1 MTAAGRAKPLVH
13 LIIPKWGGT
22 GIHQTFG
29 HRMPPMALL
38 VLAAHARRAGWEPRV
53 IDQNFQKIPD
63 ETPDL
68 ACLTVW
74 TSIAP
79 QAYRLA
85 DAYRARG
92 VPVVLG
98 GVHASLIP
106 VEALRHCDSV
116 VSGEADTIFGTV
128 LADAAA
134 GRLQRLYKGSFQDM
148 DDVPMNH
155 EWADIVDKWP
165 IYRYAPLNT
174 LQTTRGCR
182 FNCDFCSV
190 IRING
195 RGSRHS
201 PPERVLEE
209 IKVLKKVGQ
218 HLGEFAYVF
227 FLDDD
232 LAADLDYCGELSE
245 AILSSGVK
253 VRWGAQAS
261 IGLAR
266 NTELLDLA
274 TRSGLRTMFV
284 GFEGI
289 DRDALVECNKK
300 NRPGEYGELVAK
312 VHKAGAGIEGGFIFG
327 FDSQGPDC
335 FEETAVFVD
344 NIGVDVA
351 HFSIL
356 TPYPGTA
363 TYARM
368 LADERITTFD
378 WKRYNMYSC
387 VFEPAKMTAEQLET
401 GLATAYRTFYSAS
414 RRWSRFRRHAK
425 GRETVFHLALSN
437 ANQNYAHRYKNPHV
451 SPEPGYEAAKEDIAA
466 LMAASQAPA
475 QEALNVAFLKAKV
488 ATGS

>member
-1 MTAAGRAKPLVH
+1 VPVRDRPVVH
-13 LIIPKWGGT
+13 LVIPKWGGT

-53 IDQNFQKIPD
+53 IDQNFEPIPD
-63 ETPDL
+63 EKPDL
-68 ACLTVW
+68 ACITIW
-74 TSIAP
+74 TMLAP
-79 QAYRLA
+79 QGYRLA

-92 VPVVLG
+92 VRVVLG
-98 GVHASLIP
+98 GVHPSLLP
-106 VEALRHCDSV
+106 TEALRHADAV
-116 VSGEADTIFGTV
+116 VSGEADTIFSTV
-128 LADAAA
+128 LADADA
-134 GRLQRLYKGSFQDM
+134 GRLQKLYQGSFQDM

-155 EWADIVDKWP
+155 EWADILETYP
-165 IYRYAPLNT
+165 ITRYVPLNT
-174 LQTTRGCR
+174 IQTTRGCR

-201 PPERVLEE
+201 PPARVIEE
-209 IKVLKKVGQ
+209 IKVLKRVGQ

-232 LAADLDYCGELSE
+232 LAADLEFCGELSE

-335 FEETAVFVD
+335 FDETAEFVD
-344 NIGVDVA
+344 KIGVDVA

-368 LADERITTFD
+368 LSDERITTFD
-378 WKRYNMYSC
+378 WKRYNMYSA
-387 VFEPAKMTAEQLET
+387 VFEPARMTAAQLEA
-401 GLATAYRTFYSAS
+401 GLARAYRNFYGA
-414 RRWSRFRRHAK
+414 RRRVSRFARHAK
-425 GRETVFHLALSN
+425 GRERVFHLALAITN
-437 ANQNYAHRYKNPHV
+437 ENYAWRYRNPGP
-451 SPEPGYEAAKEDIAA
+451 SKDEGYEATEEDIAG
-466 LMAASQAPA
+466 LMAASAAPA
-475 QEALNVAFLKAKV
+475 QEALNVAFLGAKARA
-488 ATGS
+488 AT

>member
-1 MTAAGRAKPLVH
+1 
-13 LIIPKWGGT
+13 
-22 GIHQTFG
+22 
-29 HRMPPMALL
+29 MPPMALM

-53 IDQNFQKIPD
+53 VDQNFQKVPD
-63 ETPDL
+63 EAPDL
-68 ACLTVW
+68 ACITVW

-85 DAYRARG
+85 DAYRAKG

-98 GVHASLIP
+98 GVHASLLP

-134 GRLQRLYKGSFQDM
+134 GRLQRLYQGSFQDM
-148 DDVPMNH
+148 DNVPMNH
-155 EWADIVDKWP
+155 EWADILKSFP
-165 IYRYAPLNT
+165 LTRYAPLNT
-174 LQTTRGCR
+174 LQATRGCR

-201 PPERVLEE
+201 PTDRILEE
-209 IKVLKKVGQ
+209 IKVLKRVGQ

-232 LAADLDYCGELSE
+232 LAADLDFCGELSE
-245 AILSSGVK
+245 AILASGVK

-300 NRPGEYGELVAK
+300 NRPGEYAELVTK

-335 FEETAVFVD
+335 FDDTAEFVD
-344 NIGVDVA
+344 KIGVDVA

-368 LADERITTFD
+368 LAEERITTFD

-401 GLATAYRTFYSAS
+401 GLARAYRNFYGVQ
-414 RRWSRFRRHAK
+414 RRARRFFRHRS
-425 GRETVFHLALSN
+425 GRETIFHLALAT
-437 ANQNYAHRYKNPHV
+437 ANENYAWRYRNPGP
-451 SPEPGYEAAKEDIAA
+451 SKAEGYEASKEDIAG
-466 LMAASQAPA
+466 LMAASSAPA
-475 QEALNVAFLKAKV
+475 QEALNVAFLGAKARA
-488 ATGS
+488 AT